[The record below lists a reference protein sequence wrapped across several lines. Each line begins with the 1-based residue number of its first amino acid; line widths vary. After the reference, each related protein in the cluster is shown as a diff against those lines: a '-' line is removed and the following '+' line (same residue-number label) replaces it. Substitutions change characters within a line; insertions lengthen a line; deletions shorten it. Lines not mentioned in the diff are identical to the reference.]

1 MTEDHSERRRDLLA
15 TRKMLVE
22 TARDHADEGVRE
34 RAKIL
39 IQNIDGMQRDPDD
52 TALQTQFALN
62 FRDFNR
68 RIADY
73 RGRGS

>member
-1 MTEDHSERRRDLLA
+1 MTEDTSDRRRDLLA

-52 TALQTQFALN
+52 ADMQAQFALN

-68 RIADY
+68 RIVAY
-73 RGRGS
+73 SKEG